1 MNPVARRETPL
12 AIAAL
17 VLWVLTAAAGLV
29 LFITGSAARRAG
41 REQAGAEQAT
51 GQQATTQQAGGE
63 QATTS
68 RLTPPRRPW

>member
-29 LFITGSAARRAG
+29 LFIAGSAARRG
-41 REQAGAEQAT
+41 R
-51 GQQATTQQAGGE
+51 GE
-63 QATTS
+63 QALGTS
-68 RLTPPRRPW
+68 KQSPPRRPRPR